1 MPGKKI
7 MFDLEEAIAL
17 GANIKVIGV
26 GGGGG
31 NAVNRMISEKVQKVN
46 FIVINTDAQD
56 LKRSP
61 APVKIQIGA
70 KLTKG
75 LGAGAVPETGR
86 QAALE
91 DLARITEVVEGA
103 DMVFIT
109 AGMGGGTGT
118 GASPIVAQAAKE
130 AGALVVAF
138 VTKPFMFEG
147 KKRMDHAELGIMELC
162 EAVDSIV
169 TIPNQRLMTMV
180 NEKLRFDDA
189 FKIADQVLCQSVRG
203 ISDLITNQGRIN
215 LDFADV
221 KTIMSRKGTALMGT
235 GSAKGDNRS
244 INAVRAAIS
253 NPLMEE
259 TSIEGATGVLLNITG
274 GSDVTLKEIDEAA
287 MTIHESAHEDATI
300 IFGMVEDPEMKDE
313 LRVMVIA
320 TGTDHD
326 LLKQRSRKIVDYP
339 GGMTPPRRQEN
350 ISIRTQIRPDKI
362 KHPYPD
368 QNKRVKIFE
377 QGINTKEFG
386 VVNRE
391 EDDDENYDVP
401 TFLRRQ
407 VD

>member
-1 MPGKKI
+1 MPQKK
-7 MFDLEEAIAL
+7 MLFDLEEAIES

-46 FIVINTDAQD
+46 FVVINTDAQD

-61 APVKIQIGA
+61 APVKIQIGT

-75 LGAGAVPETGR
+75 LGAGAVPEIGR

-91 DLARITEVVEGA
+91 DISRISEVIEGA
-103 DMVFIT
+103 DMIFIT

-147 KKRMDHAELGIMELC
+147 KRRMDHAESGIIELC
-162 EAVDSIV
+162 SEVDSIV

-180 NEKLRFDDA
+180 NEQLRFDEA
-189 FKIADQVLCQSVRG
+189 FKMADQVLCQSVRG
-203 ISDLITNQGRIN
+203 ISDLITNQGKIN

-235 GSAKGDNRS
+235 GVAKGENRS
-244 INAVRAAIS
+244 INAVRMAIS
-253 NPLMEE
+253 NPLMED
-259 TSIEGATGVLLNITG
+259 TSLEGATGVLLNITG
-274 GSDVTLKEIDEAA
+274 GNDVTLKEIDEAA
-287 MTIHESAHEDATI
+287 TAIHEAVHEDAII
-300 IFGMVEDPEMKDE
+300 IFGMVEDPEVKDE

-320 TGTDHD
+320 TGTDHE
-326 LLKQRSRKIVDYP
+326 LIQQRPKKVVDYP
-339 GGMTPPRRQEN
+339 RSVGPRRQEST
-350 ISIRTQIRPDKI
+350 SIRNPLMTERTKYPYSAQDKRPK
-362 KHPYPD
+362 
-368 QNKRVKIFE
+368 VFE
-377 QGINTKEFG
+377 PGINSKDFG
-386 VVNRE
+386 VIIG
-391 EDDDENYDVP
+391 EDEDENYDVP